1 MFQEAERVEVFD
13 FTACTELSLTFWTYR
28 NVGIDAERAFRH
40 IAVANIQP
48 SYQTM
53 QCFSVCYGFGCGTHF
68 RLGDNFQQRRT
79 GTVQVNTSSTVQ
91 TFMYGFTRIFF
102 HVRTGNID
110 GFNFIA
116 YYDFQLAVFNNRQIQ
131 LADLI
136 AFRQIRIKI
145 VFTVEHVFLIDFR
158 IQSQTE
164 FDGFFDDFAVHYRQ
178 YARQRTLN
186 HAGMGIRLGTE
197 CSGCA
202 AEDFGLGVE
211 LDVDFQSDYGFPSH
225 KGLSVEKKLIG

>member
-1 MFQEAERVEVFD
+1 
-13 FTACTELSLTFWTYR
+13 
-28 NVGIDAERAFRH
+28 
-40 IAVANIQP
+40 
-48 SYQTM
+48 
-53 QCFSVCYGFGCGTHF
+53 
-68 RLGDNFQQRRT
+68 
-79 GTVQVNTSSTVQ
+79 
-91 TFMYGFTRIFF
+91 MYGFTRIFF

-110 GFNFIA
+110 GFNLVA
-116 YYDFQLAVFNNRQIQ
+116 HYDFQFAMLNNRQIQ
-131 LADLI
+131 LTDLI
-136 AFRQIRIKI
+136 AFGQIRIEI

-186 HAGMGIRLGTE
+186 HAGVGIRLGTE